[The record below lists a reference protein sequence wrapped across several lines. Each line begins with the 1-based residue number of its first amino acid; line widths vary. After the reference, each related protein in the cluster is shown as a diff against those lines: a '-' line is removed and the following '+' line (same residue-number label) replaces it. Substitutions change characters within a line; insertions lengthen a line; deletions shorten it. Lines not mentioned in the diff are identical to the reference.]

1 VIEHDEADA
10 KFARNTMLPSP
21 EPPDSMS
28 GDLSALRVEPLVSR
42 SISEGGPMDV
52 EIESTRRVSSM
63 VNRLSLLVDLASLL
77 NREVDFDALL
87 ATTCER
93 VAEALSA
100 ERATIWLVDA
110 EKGDLVSR
118 VAILPELPTLRLPL
132 GRGIAGWVARTGESV
147 RIADASKDDRFDPSV
162 DRTTGYTTKTILAVP
177 IREEGRGPVRG
188 VLQVLNR
195 VPRMDDADE
204 PPSIEE
210 AQATFD
216 EEDEKYLAALAAQI
230 ARAFSL
236 TTLRPANEGGPG
248 LTLRGPFN
256 RIVGRS
262 SELRAVYE
270 RVQLAAQTD
279 ATVLLRGQTG
289 TGKGLFSRAIHV
301 NSGRQAGPF
310 VTVDCTTLPIQL
322 VESELFGHERGA
334 FTGADRRVPGRVELA
349 QGGTLFLD
357 EIGDL
362 PHDVQGKLLRF
373 LQERTFERVGGRQ
386 TMTAD
391 VRVVCATH
399 QDLEKRVAEGQFRE
413 DLYYRIRV
421 VEIEIPPLRARGDSE
436 IEQLAIHFADMYAK
450 RYKRPPPVFT
460 PEALAVMR
468 AHHWPGNV
476 RELEHWV
483 ESAIVLAPDGVLGA
497 QHLPRLRKP
506 VAHFEPQ
513 KTASGST
520 GVSEGR
526 NDPSM
531 VTSAS
536 PLGTAG
542 SHQGGSSAIPL
553 GLTLDEAT
561 RRYVAATVDA
571 CDGNKAEAARR
582 LDVGRNTIGRILKGE
597 RESIPFPGAS
607 GEGDEP

>member
-1 VIEHDEADA
+1 MMTRTFEERTTV
-10 KFARNTMLPSP
+10 LPSAP
-21 EPPDSMS
+21 
-28 GDLSALRVEPLVSR
+28 
-42 SISEGGPMDV
+42 
-52 EIESTRRVSSM
+52 SM

-77 NREVDFDALL
+77 TREVDFDALL

-110 EKGDLVSR
+110 ERGDLVSR
-118 VAILPELPTLRLPL
+118 VAILPELSTLRLPL
-132 GRGIAGWVARTGESV
+132 GRGIAGWVARTGACV
-147 RIADASKDDRFDPSV
+147 RTNEPAFDERFDPSI
-162 DRTTGYTTKTILAVP
+162 DRTTGYTTRSILAVP
-177 IREEGRGPVRG
+177 IRDHAESGASHPREYAGAPIRG

-195 VPRMDDADE
+195 IDA
-204 PPSIEE
+204 P
-210 AQATFD
+210 FD
-216 EEDEKYLAALAAQI
+216 EEDERYLLALAGQL
-230 ARAFSL
+230 ARALAL

-270 RVQLAAQTD
+270 RVTLAAQTD
-279 ATVLLRGQTG
+279 ATVLLRGETG

-301 NSGRQAGPF
+301 NSQRQAGPF

-362 PHDVQGKLLRF
+362 PSDVQGKLLRF

-399 QDLEKRVAEGQFRE
+399 QDLEARVAEGRFRE

-421 VEIEIPPLRARGDSE
+421 VEIEIPPLRARGAAE
-436 IEQLAIHFADMYAK
+436 IEQLANHFAEMYSK
-450 RYKRPPPVFT
+450 RYGRPSPAIA
-460 PEALAVMR
+460 PEAMALLH
-468 AHHWPGNV
+468 AHAWPGNV
-476 RELEHWV
+476 RELEHWI
-483 ESAIVLAPDGVLGA
+483 ESAIVLAPDGRIHA
-497 QHLPRLRKP
+497 AHLPRPKRP
-506 VAHFEPQ
+506 SAARGFE
-513 KTASGST
+513 
-520 GVSEGR
+520 V
-526 NDPSM
+526 
-531 VTSAS
+531 
-536 PLGTAG
+536 
-542 SHQGGSSAIPL
+542 PL
-553 GLTLDEAT
+553 GLTLDEAS
-561 RRYVAATVDA
+561 RRYVAATVHA

-582 LDVGRNTIGRILKGE
+582 LDIGRNTIGRILK
-597 RESIPFPGAS
+597 
-607 GEGDEP
+607 DD

>member
-1 VIEHDEADA
+1 
-10 KFARNTMLPSP
+10 
-21 EPPDSMS
+21 
-28 GDLSALRVEPLVSR
+28 
-42 SISEGGPMDV
+42 
-52 EIESTRRVSSM
+52 M

-77 NREVDFDALL
+77 TREVDFDALL

-118 VAILPELPTLRLPL
+118 VAILPELSAGLRLPL
-132 GRGIAGWVARTGESV
+132 ERGIAGWVARTGEAV
-147 RIADASKDDRFDPSV
+147 RIADASKDERFDPSV
-162 DRTTGYTTKTILAVP
+162 DKTTGYTTKSILAVP
-177 IREEGRGPVRG
+177 IREEGFGPVRG
-188 VLQVLNR
+188 VVQVLNR
-195 VPRMDDADE
+195 R
-204 PPSIEE
+204 SSE
-210 AQATFD
+210 AFGLPFD
-216 EEDEKYLAALAAQI
+216 EEDEKYLLALASQI

-270 RVQLAAQTD
+270 RVTLAAQTD
-279 ATVLLRGQTG
+279 ATVLLRGETG

-386 TMTAD
+386 TLTAD

-399 QDLEKRVAEGQFRE
+399 QDLERRVAEGLFRE

-421 VEIEIPPLRARGDSE
+421 VEIEIPPLRARGELE
-436 IEQLAIHFADMYAK
+436 IEQLAVHFADMYAK
-450 RYKRPPPVFT
+450 RYKRPPPVFS
-460 PEALAVMR
+460 PDAIAAMR
-468 AHHWPGNV
+468 GHNWPGNV

-483 ESAIVLAPDGVLGA
+483 ESAVVLAPDGRIHTS
-497 QHLPRLRKP
+497 HLPRVRRPFTP
-506 VAHFEPQ
+506 VA
-513 KTASGST
+513 GST
-520 GVSEGR
+520 
-526 NDPSM
+526 
-531 VTSAS
+531 TT
-536 PLGTAG
+536 L
-542 SHQGGSSAIPL
+542 QGIHPAAATMGMGESNSNTIPL
-553 GLTLDEAT
+553 GLTLEEAT
-561 RRYVAATVDA
+561 RRYVSATVDA

-597 RESIPFPGAS
+597 RESMVG
-607 GEGDEP
+607 GEEDS

>member
-1 VIEHDEADA
+1 
-10 KFARNTMLPSP
+10 
-21 EPPDSMS
+21 
-28 GDLSALRVEPLVSR
+28 LSILGWTKASTGLRRRESAAELCAA
-42 SISEGGPMDV
+42 GGPID
-52 EIESTRRVSSM
+52 EPNEPANEAAASTSEVHAPASTATFERHTLLPAGPSSWRPSETEAAGLHASM

-77 NREVDFDALL
+77 TREVDFDALL

-93 VAEALSA
+93 VAEALCA

-118 VAILPELPTLRLPL
+118 VAILPELPALRLPL
-132 GRGIAGWVARTGESV
+132 GRGIAGWVARTGDAV
-147 RIADASKDDRFDPSV
+147 RIADASKDERFDPSV
-162 DRTTGYTTKTILAVP
+162 DRTTGYTTRSILAVP

-188 VLQVLNR
+188 VVQVLNR
-195 VPRMDDADE
+195 SSGAGAGV
-204 PPSIEE
+204 E
-210 AQATFD
+210 AFD
-216 EEDEKYLAALAAQI
+216 EEDEKYLLALAAQI

-262 SELRAVYE
+262 PELRAVYE
-270 RVQLAAQTD
+270 RVTLAAQTD
-279 ATVLLRGQTG
+279 ATVLLRGETG

-301 NSGRQAGPF
+301 NSKRQAGPF

-399 QDLEKRVAEGQFRE
+399 QDLEQRVADGRFRE

-421 VEIEIPPLRARGDSE
+421 VEIEIPPLRARGDAE

-450 RYKRPPPVFT
+450 RYARPAPVLT
-460 PEALAVMR
+460 PDALAAMR
-468 AHHWPGNV
+468 AHDWPGNV
-476 RELEHWV
+476 RELEHWI
-483 ESAIVLAPDGVLGA
+483 ESAIVLAPDGRITTSHLPRIRKVLGA
-497 QHLPRLRKP
+497 VAGRPASEPSSPTGARTAPASDVP
-506 VAHFEPQ
+506 V
-513 KTASGST
+513 
-520 GVSEGR
+520 V
-526 NDPSM
+526 
-531 VTSAS
+531 
-536 PLGTAG
+536 
-542 SHQGGSSAIPL
+542 PL

-561 RRYVAATVDA
+561 RRYVVATVEA
-571 CDGNKAEAARR
+571 CEGNKAEAARR
-582 LDVGRNTIGRILKGE
+582 LDIGRNTIGRLLKGE
-597 RESIPFPGAS
+597 RESVT
-607 GEGDEP
+607 GERESRSGDEEV

>member
-1 VIEHDEADA
+1 
-10 KFARNTMLPSP
+10 
-21 EPPDSMS
+21 
-28 GDLSALRVEPLVSR
+28 
-42 SISEGGPMDV
+42 
-52 EIESTRRVSSM
+52 M

-77 NREVDFDALL
+77 TREVDFDALL

-118 VAILPELPTLRLPL
+118 VAIGPELSAGLRIPL
-132 GRGIAGWVARTGESV
+132 ERGIAGWVARTGEAV
-147 RIADASKDDRFDPSV
+147 RIAEASKDERFDASV
-162 DRTTGYTTKTILAVP
+162 DKSTGYTTRSILAVP
-177 IREEGRGPVRG
+177 IREEASAVRG
-188 VLQVLNR
+188 VIQVLNR
-195 VPRMDDADE
+195 KE
-204 PPSIEE
+204 GF
-210 AQATFD
+210 FD
-216 EEDEKYLAALAAQI
+216 EEDEKYCLALASQI

-248 LTLRGPFN
+248 LTLRGPYN
-256 RIVGRS
+256 RIIGRS
-262 SELRAVYE
+262 TELRAVYE
-270 RVQLAAQTD
+270 RIQLAAQTD
-279 ATVLLRGQTG
+279 ATVLLRGETG

-373 LQERTFERVGGRQ
+373 LQERSFERVGGRQ

-399 QDLEKRVAEGQFRE
+399 QDLEKRVAEGLFRE

-421 VEIEIPPLRARGDSE
+421 VEIEIPPLRVRGGLE
-436 IEQLAIHFADMYAK
+436 IEQLAMHFAEMYAK
-450 RYKRPPPVFT
+450 RYKRPAPVLS
-460 PEALAVMR
+460 PDAIAAMR
-468 AHHWPGNV
+468 AHTWPGNV
-476 RELEHWV
+476 RELEHWI
-483 ESAIVLAPDGVLGA
+483 ESAVVLAPDGRIQLS
-497 QHLPRLRKP
+497 HLPRVRKALTP
-506 VAHFEPQ
+506 VGAIAAQTLQGISP
-513 KTASGST
+513 APAM
-520 GVSEGR
+520 SET
-526 NDPSM
+526 PPAQH
-531 VTSAS
+531 V
-536 PLGTAG
+536 
-542 SHQGGSSAIPL
+542 IPL
-553 GLTLDEAT
+553 GLTLDEAN

-597 RESIPFPGAS
+597 RESTTGS
-607 GEGDEP
+607 DEET

>member
-1 VIEHDEADA
+1 MTTSTFEDRTAA
-10 KFARNTMLPSP
+10 LP
-21 EPPDSMS
+21 
-28 GDLSALRVEPLVSR
+28 PL
-42 SISEGGPMDV
+42 P
-52 EIESTRRVSSM
+52 SM

-77 NREVDFDALL
+77 TREVDFDALL

-110 EKGDLVSR
+110 ERGDLVSR
-118 VAILPELPTLRLPL
+118 VAILPELSTLRLAL
-132 GRGIAGWVARTGESV
+132 GQGIAGWVARTGACV
-147 RIADASKDDRFDPSV
+147 RTNDPVSDERFDASI
-162 DRTTGYTTKTILAVP
+162 DRTTGYTTRSILAVP
-177 IREEGRGPVRG
+177 IRDHAESGPVRG

-195 VPRMDDADE
+195 VDAPFDAD
-204 PPSIEE
+204 
-210 AQATFD
+210 D
-216 EEDEKYLAALAAQI
+216 ERYLLALAGQL
-230 ARAFSL
+230 ARAFAL

-270 RVQLAAQTD
+270 RVTLAAQTD
-279 ATVLLRGQTG
+279 ATVLLRGETG

-301 NSGRQAGPF
+301 NSSRQAGPF

-362 PHDVQGKLLRF
+362 PSDMQGKLLRF

-399 QDLEKRVAEGQFRE
+399 QDLESRVGEGRFRE

-421 VEIEIPPLRARGDSE
+421 VEIEIPPLRARGEAE
-436 IEQLAIHFADMYAK
+436 IEQLATHFAEMYAK
-450 RYKRPPPVFT
+450 RYGRPSPVIAAD
-460 PEALAVMR
+460 ALSLLR
-468 AHHWPGNV
+468 AHAWPGNV
-476 RELEHWV
+476 RELEHWI
-483 ESAIVLAPDGVLGA
+483 ESAVVLAPDGRIHA
-497 QHLPRLRKP
+497 AHLPLPKRPATAPDRG
-506 VAHFEPQ
+506 FE
-513 KTASGST
+513 
-520 GVSEGR
+520 
-526 NDPSM
+526 
-531 VTSAS
+531 
-536 PLGTAG
+536 L
-542 SHQGGSSAIPL
+542 PL
-553 GLTLDEAT
+553 GLTLDEAS

-582 LDVGRNTIGRILKGE
+582 LDIGRNTIGRILK
-597 RESIPFPGAS
+597 
-607 GEGDEP
+607 D

>member
-1 VIEHDEADA
+1 
-10 KFARNTMLPSP
+10 
-21 EPPDSMS
+21 
-28 GDLSALRVEPLVSR
+28 
-42 SISEGGPMDV
+42 
-52 EIESTRRVSSM
+52 M

-77 NREVDFDALL
+77 TREVDFDALL

-118 VAILPELPTLRLPL
+118 VAILPELPALRLPL
-132 GRGIAGWVARTGESV
+132 GRGIAGWVARTGEAV
-147 RIADASKDDRFDPSV
+147 RIADASKDDRFDASV
-162 DRTTGYTTKTILAVP
+162 DRTTGYTTRTILAVP
-177 IREEGRGPVRG
+177 IRDEGRGSSPTWEVDKPGPVRG
-188 VLQVLNR
+188 VVQVLNR
-195 VPRMDDADE
+195 RSAETPGE
-204 PPSIEE
+204 PL
-210 AQATFD
+210 AFD
-216 EEDEKYLAALAAQI
+216 EEDEKYLLALAGQI

-262 SELRAVYE
+262 PELRAVYE
-270 RVQLAAQTD
+270 RVTLAAQTD
-279 ATVLLRGQTG
+279 ATVLLRGETG

-399 QDLEKRVAEGQFRE
+399 QDLERRVAEGRFRE

-421 VEIEIPPLRARGDSE
+421 VEIEIPPLRTRGEAE

-450 RYKRPPPVFT
+450 RYKRPAPVFAAD
-460 PEALAVMR
+460 ALAVMR
-468 AHHWPGNV
+468 AHRWPGNV
-476 RELEHWV
+476 RELEHWI
-483 ESAIVLAPDGVLGA
+483 ESAIVLAPDGRISA
-497 QHLPRLRKP
+497 AHLPRARRALGAP
-506 VAHFEPQ
+506 GAAAEVPAAPGAAAA
-513 KTASGST
+513 TA
-520 GVSEGR
+520 V
-526 NDPSM
+526 
-531 VTSAS
+531 
-536 PLGTAG
+536 
-542 SHQGGSSAIPL
+542 PL

-582 LDVGRNTIGRILKGE
+582 LDVGRNTIGRILKGD
-597 RESIPFPGAS
+597 RESSPGPDAGDGD
-607 GEGDEP
+607 GER

>member
-1 VIEHDEADA
+1 
-10 KFARNTMLPSP
+10 
-21 EPPDSMS
+21 
-28 GDLSALRVEPLVSR
+28 
-42 SISEGGPMDV
+42 
-52 EIESTRRVSSM
+52 
-63 VNRLSLLVDLASLL
+63 
-77 NREVDFDALL
+77 
-87 ATTCER
+87 
-93 VAEALSA
+93 
-100 ERATIWLVDA
+100 
-110 EKGDLVSR
+110 
-118 VAILPELPTLRLPL
+118 LRLPL
-132 GRGIAGWVARTGESV
+132 GRGIAGWVARTGEPV
-147 RIADASKDDRFDPSV
+147 RIDDASKDDRFDSSF
-162 DRTTGYTTKTILAVP
+162 DRTTGYTTRSILAVP
-177 IREEGRGPVRG
+177 IRDDGGRGDEGGPVRG
-188 VLQVLNR
+188 VVQVLNR
-195 VPRMDDADE
+195 AMPVDGSTVFDA
-204 PPSIEE
+204 
-210 AQATFD
+210 
-216 EEDEKYLAALAAQI
+216 EDERYLLALSGQI
-230 ARAFSL
+230 ARALSL

-262 SELRAVYE
+262 LQLRAVYE
-270 RVQLAAQTD
+270 RVTLAAQTD
-279 ATVLLRGQTG
+279 ATVLLRGETG

-301 NSGRQAGPF
+301 NSARQAGPF

-399 QDLEKRVAEGQFRE
+399 QDLEERVAKGLFRE

-421 VEIEIPPLRARGDSE
+421 VEIEIPPLRTRGEVE
-436 IEQLAIHFADMYAK
+436 IEQLAVHFADMYAK
-450 RYKRPPPVFT
+450 RYKRPSPTFT
-460 PEALAVMR
+460 QDALAVMR
-468 AHHWPGNV
+468 SHAWPGNV

-483 ESAIVLAPDGVLGA
+483 ESAVVLAPDGRIDTP
-497 QHLPRLRKP
+497 HLPRARKGAGRASSATLAVTP
-506 VAHFEPQ
+506 ADVAP
-513 KTASGST
+513 
-520 GVSEGR
+520 
-526 NDPSM
+526 
-531 VTSAS
+531 AS
-536 PLGTAG
+536 P
-542 SHQGGSSAIPL
+542 AIAL

-597 RESIPFPGAS
+597 RESSPG
-607 GEGDEP
+607 GNEDDDTR